1 MNMKTRKFKVDKN
14 HRKSELSEVES
25 KIEVEVVYTNPLK
38 SSRIY
43 DNVHFPNK
51 FANKI
56 FERNS
61 DVERVIIRD
70 LSDASE
76 TIIVRPN
83 N

>member
-1 MNMKTRKFKVDKN
+1 MKTRKFKVDKN

>member
-1 MNMKTRKFKVDKN
+1 MRTRKFKVGKN
-14 HRKSELSEVES
+14 YRQGELSKVES
-25 KIEVEVVYTNPLK
+25 NIEIEVVYTDPLK

-43 DNVHFPNK
+43 DNIHFPNK

-61 DVERVIIRD
+61 DIKKVIIRD

-76 TIIVRPN
+76 TIMVGPN

>member
-14 HRKSELSEVES
+14 HRQSELSEVES
-25 KIEVEVVYTNPLK
+25 KIEVEVVYTDPLK

-61 DVERVIIRD
+61 DVESVIIRD

-76 TIIVRPN
+76 TIIVRSN